1 MCSLCELNRQ
11 KKLESGVGNSGPTP
25 TRVIGA
31 NELIGED
38 LANFTRSQLNFDG
51 FIDIYLHA
59 PGGAV
64 RVGGG
69 DLGGQTISS
78 LPISAADQE
87 FISGIFIDLDH
98 HLDLDFRFT
107 NNRGA
112 ADIQLYYDTEI
123 DAGGG
128 GQALGIATTNS
139 EMGRNWWEVFINVPA
154 FANDQAYLRYAL
166 IHEFGHSLGLEHPF
180 DNSDGDAVDGITNP
194 WISAYPEDTVMA
206 YRYPL
211 MGSWPNAYS
220 TNDLAALVAL
230 WGAETQISLDSSDPI
245 TGSDRMELVA
255 LADGDDLL
263 RNLGGYDT
271 FTGVQW
277 EDQIIGGPGSD
288 QLFAGLGNDF
298 VSAGAGDDQLF
309 GGAGD
314 DQLWGGLGSDVFVIS
329 SGSDVVFDFRVSD
342 GDRLG
347 MSTGL
352 EYSLAQQG
360 SNMLVHTNLGITTIV
375 GMNADLFDPTSMS
388 IAV

>member
-1 MCSLCELNRQ
+1 
-11 KKLESGVGNSGPTP
+11 
-25 TRVIGA
+25 
-31 NELIGED
+31 
-38 LANFTRSQLNFDG
+38 
-51 FIDIYLHA
+51 
-59 PGGAV
+59 
-64 RVGGG
+64 
-69 DLGGQTISS
+69 
-78 LPISAADQE
+78 
-87 FISGIFIDLDH
+87 
-98 HLDLDFRFT
+98 
-107 NNRGA
+107 
-112 ADIQLYYDTEI
+112 
-123 DAGGG
+123 
-128 GQALGIATTNS
+128 
-139 EMGRNWWEVFINVPA
+139 
-154 FANDQAYLRYAL
+154 
-166 IHEFGHSLGLEHPF
+166 
-180 DNSDGDAVDGITNP
+180 
-194 WISAYPEDTVMA
+194 MA

-211 MGSWPNAYS
+211 MESWPNAYS
-220 TNDLAALVAL
+220 ANDLAALVAL

-329 SGSDVVFDFRVSD
+329 SGIDVVFDFRVSD